1 MLQAIFPGTFDPPTN
16 GHLNLI
22 QRASA
27 ILDRIVIV
35 ISVNRQKACLFSPEE
50 RLHFLK
56 TMTEEY
62 PNVEVVLWDKLVVDY
77 AASRNIKLL
86 LRGVRAF
93 TDFGYEFE
101 LSLINRGLNPGIE
114 TFFIPT
120 DSKYF
125 VLRSSAIKELVALGS
140 NVSQMVP
147 PIVEKALQERLGPK
161 S

>member
-1 MLQAIFPGTFDPPTN
+1 MQQAILPGTFDPPTN

-22 QRASA
+22 QRSA
-27 ILDRIVIV
+27 RIVDHLVVV

-50 RLHFLK
+50 RLAFLQE
-56 TMTEEY
+56 MTASY
-62 PNVEVVLWDKLVVDY
+62 ANVEVVLWDRLVVDY
-77 AASRNIKLL
+77 AESRGIRLL

-101 LSLINRGLNPGIE
+101 LAMINRGLNPGIE

-125 VLRSSAIKELVALGS
+125 VLRSSAIKELAALGS
-140 NVSQMVP
+140 NISQMVP
-147 PIVEKALQERLGPK
+147 PVVERALKERLGPK